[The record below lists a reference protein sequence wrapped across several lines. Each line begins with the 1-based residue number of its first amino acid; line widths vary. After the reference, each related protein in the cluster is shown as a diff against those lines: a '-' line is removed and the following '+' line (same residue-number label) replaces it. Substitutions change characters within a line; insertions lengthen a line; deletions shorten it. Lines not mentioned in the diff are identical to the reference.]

1 MSDFL
6 CCGCMEHV
14 GEGQPCSC
22 GFDGSVYRTAPHH
35 LIPGTLIRNRYVLGK
50 VLGEGGFGITYVGR
64 DAVLDLK
71 VAVKE
76 FYMTGYVNRN
86 NTFSPMVEVSVGQHA
101 EQFLKNKE
109 KFLKEARV
117 LAKFANEKGIVGI
130 RDFFEDNNTAYIVMD
145 FLTGETLKSHLKEV
159 GKLSWQETIKLMT
172 PVINS
177 LAQVHKQNIIH
188 RDISPDNIMLTDK
201 GEVSLLDFGAA
212 REVSDTDIKS
222 LSVILKPGFAPE
234 EQYRSK
240 GQQGP
245 WTDIY
250 ALCATIYS
258 CITGVLPDDS
268 MERMF
273 EDNLKSP
280 HELEPSC
287 GLAISNVIMKGMA
300 VRQKDRYQTIDELLS
315 DLELAKANPE
325 DGSIAA
331 QELSSP
337 QIPAQFQATAPQAAP
352 VARPVGDANATVFAE
367 EIVDAL
373 SEQEM
378 MDSQATT
385 VLEQEPAGNQFQ
397 SAVASENPG
406 QEVPVTQ
413 GQLEEPVAQ
422 GQEVPVAGVGA
433 ESRNQ
438 GMEATQGQPEVAPA
452 YGSQLQPVP
461 EVAPGYGSQSQ
472 PVPEVAPGYVSQP
485 QPVPEVAPGYVSQ
498 PQSAPQ
504 YGANYQ
510 PVVGAAYGRQENNG
524 EKPMSA
530 FEQAKAAAKNR
541 RNKGI

>member
-378 MDSQATT
+378 MDFQATT
-385 VLEQEPAGNQFQ
+385 VLEQEPAGEQFL

-413 GQLEEPVAQ
+413 GRPDIDMPVAQGQMEEPVAQ

-433 ESRNQ
+433 EFQNQ

-461 EVAPGYGSQSQ
+461 EVAPGYGSQPH
-472 PVPEVAPGYVSQP
+472 PVPEVAPGYGSQP
-485 QPVPEVAPGYVSQ
+485 QP
-498 PQSAPQ
+498 APQ

>member
-71 VAVKE
+71 VAVKG

-86 NTFSPMVEVSVGQHA
+86 NTFSPMVEVSVGRHA

-367 EIVDAL
+367 ESVDAL

-378 MDSQATT
+378 MDFQATT
-385 VLEQEPAGNQFQ
+385 VLEQEPAGEQFL

-406 QEVPVTQ
+406 QEVPVT
-413 GQLEEPVAQ
+413 
-422 GQEVPVAGVGA
+422 GVGA
-433 ESRNQ
+433 EFQNQ

-461 EVAPGYGSQSQ
+461 EVAPGYGSQPH
-472 PVPEVAPGYVSQP
+472 PVPEVAPGYGSQP
-485 QPVPEVAPGYVSQ
+485 QP
-498 PQSAPQ
+498 APQ

>member
-86 NTFSPMVEVSVGQHA
+86 NTFSPMVEVSVGRHA

-352 VARPVGDANATVFAE
+352 VARSVGDANATVFAE
-367 EIVDAL
+367 EIVDAF

-385 VLEQEPAGNQFQ
+385 VLEQEPAGEQFL

-413 GQLEEPVAQ
+413 GRPDIDMPVAQGQMEEPVAQ

-433 ESRNQ
+433 EFQNQ

-461 EVAPGYGSQSQ
+461 EVAPGYGSQPH
-472 PVPEVAPGYVSQP
+472 PVPEVAPGYGSQP
-485 QPVPEVAPGYVSQ
+485 QP
-498 PQSAPQ
+498 APQ

>member
-86 NTFSPMVEVSVGQHA
+86 NTFSPMVDVSVGQHA

-325 DGSIAA
+325 DGSIAD

-367 EIVDAL
+367 EIVDAF

-385 VLEQEPAGNQFQ
+385 VLEQEPAGEQFL

-413 GQLEEPVAQ
+413 GRPDIDMPVAQGQEMPVTQGQLEEPVAQ
-422 GQEVPVAGVGA
+422 GQEMPVAGVGA
-433 ESRNQ
+433 ESQNQ

-452 YGSQLQPVP
+452 YGSQLQPAP
-461 EVAPGYGSQSQ
+461 EVAPAYG
-472 PVPEVAPGYVSQP
+472 SQP
-485 QPVPEVAPGYVSQ
+485 QPV
-498 PQSAPQ
+498 PQ

>member
-367 EIVDAL
+367 EIVDAF

-385 VLEQEPAGNQFQ
+385 VLEQEPAGEQFL

-413 GQLEEPVAQ
+413 GRPDIDMPVAQGQMEEPVAQ

-433 ESRNQ
+433 EFQNQ

-461 EVAPGYGSQSQ
+461 EVAPGYGSQPH
-472 PVPEVAPGYVSQP
+472 PVPEVAPGYGSQP
-485 QPVPEVAPGYVSQ
+485 QP
-498 PQSAPQ
+498 APQ

>member
-22 GFDGSVYRTAPHH
+22 GFDGSVYHLAPHH

-101 EQFLKNKE
+101 EQFLKNKD

-201 GEVSLLDFGAA
+201 GEVNLLDFGAA
-212 REVSDTDIKS
+212 RELSDTDIKS

-273 EDNLKSP
+273 EDNLRSP

-287 GLAISNVIMKGMA
+287 SIAVSNVIMKGMA
-300 VRQKDRYQTIDELLS
+300 VRQKDRYQSIDELLS
-315 DLELAKANPE
+315 DLELAKSNPE
-325 DGSIAA
+325 DASIAA
-331 QELSSP
+331 QEVSAP
-337 QIPAQFQATAPQAAP
+337 QIPAQFQTTAPQAAP
-352 VARPVGDANATVFAE
+352 VARSVGDANATVFAE

-373 SEQEM
+373 SEQEI

-397 SAVASENPG
+397 SAVASEIPG
-406 QEVPVTQ
+406 QQEPVTQ
-413 GQLEEPVAQ
+413 GQP
-422 GQEVPVAGVGA
+422 
-433 ESRNQ
+433 
-438 GMEATQGQPEVAPA
+438 EATPAYGSQPQPEVAPA
-452 YGSQLQPVP
+452 YGSQPQPQ
-461 EVAPGYGSQSQ
+461 VAPAYG
-472 PVPEVAPGYVSQP
+472 SQP
-485 QPVPEVAPGYVSQ
+485 QPQPEEAPAYGSQ
-498 PQSAPQ
+498 PQSQVAPAYGSQPQSVPQ
-504 YGANYQ
+504 YGASYQ
-510 PVVGAAYGRQENNG
+510 PVVGAAYGRQDNNG

>member
-385 VLEQEPAGNQFQ
+385 VLEQEPAGMQLQ
-397 SAVASENPG
+397 SVVAPEIPG

-438 GMEATQGQPEVAPA
+438 GMEATQGQPEVAP
-452 YGSQLQPVP
+452 
-461 EVAPGYGSQSQ
+461 GYG
-472 PVPEVAPGYVSQP
+472 SQP
-485 QPVPEVAPGYVSQ
+485 QPVPEVAPGYGSQ

>member
-22 GFDGSVYRTAPHH
+22 GFDGSVYHLAPHH

-101 EQFLKNKE
+101 EQFLKNKD

-201 GEVSLLDFGAA
+201 GEVNLLDFGAA
-212 REVSDTDIKS
+212 RELSDTDIKS

-273 EDNLKSP
+273 EDNLRSP

-287 GLAISNVIMKGMA
+287 SIAVSNVIMKGMA
-300 VRQKDRYQTIDELLS
+300 VRQKDRYQSIDELLS
-315 DLELAKANPE
+315 DLELAKSNPE
-325 DGSIAA
+325 DASIAA
-331 QELSSP
+331 QQVSAP

-352 VARPVGDANATVFAE
+352 VARSVGDANATVFAE

-373 SEQEM
+373 SEQEI

-397 SAVASENPG
+397 SAVASEIPGQQEPVTQG

-413 GQLEEPVAQ
+413 GQPEEAPAYGSQ
-422 GQEVPVAGVGA
+422 PQPQPE
-433 ESRNQ
+433 
-438 GMEATQGQPEVAPA
+438 EAPAYGSQPQPEVAPA
-452 YGSQLQPVP
+452 YGSQPQSQ
-461 EVAPGYGSQSQ
+461 VAPAYG
-472 PVPEVAPGYVSQP
+472 
-485 QPVPEVAPGYVSQ
+485 SQ
-498 PQSAPQ
+498 PQSVPQ
-504 YGANYQ
+504 YGASYQ
-510 PVVGAAYGRQENNG
+510 PVVGAAYGRQDNNG